1 MPHLLVK
8 INRRFLKML
17 NRLLDFP
24 AKKES
29 VFVRIEVGESEDNTY
44 CCFRRSTLGGSRSD
58 QWLIGINA
66 KSMEDV
72 PALLKR
78 ARQFQRAGVEMRH
91 TRL

>member
-1 MPHLLVK
+1 
-8 INRRFLKML
+8 ML
-17 NRLLDFP
+17 NCKILDFP

-29 VFVRIEVGESEDNTY
+29 VCVRIEVGESEDNTY

>member
-1 MPHLLVK
+1 
-8 INRRFLKML
+8 ML
-17 NRLLDFP
+17 NCKILDFP